1 MTSGGGYN
9 GWHNYET
16 WVVNLWLSNDE
27 GSYDH
32 TREMAR
38 NAIATEDSA
47 QGDGSNGERPFVIGN
62 MADELEEQ
70 HRDHPILE
78 TASVFSD
85 LLSSA
90 LQEVNWYEIADHW
103 ITDMKEGD
111 TEGADEVE
119 PVEVPVSPYTCSCG
133 QPLFLY
139 HVCRI

>member
-32 TREMAR
+32 ACEMAR
-38 NAIATEDSA
+38 NAIAVEDRA

-78 TASVFSD
+78 TASVLSD

-103 ITDMKEGD
+103 ITDMKADEDD
-111 TEGADEVE
+111 TEDVA
-119 PVEVPVSPYTCSCG
+119 
-133 QPLFLY
+133 
-139 HVCRI
+139 